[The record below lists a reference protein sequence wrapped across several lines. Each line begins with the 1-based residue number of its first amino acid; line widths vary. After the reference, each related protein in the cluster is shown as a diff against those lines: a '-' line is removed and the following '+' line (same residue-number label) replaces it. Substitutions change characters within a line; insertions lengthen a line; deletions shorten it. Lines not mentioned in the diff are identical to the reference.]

1 MQINSD
7 ALSLVRDII
16 LSLTSF
22 VTFRC
27 RRSLSIFSS
36 ASIVRK
42 GSNKQDEDLSLFGR
56 QARMEI
62 RSFSADFLLLGVLD
76 TCRSGLGSQILRRW
90 MMRPLLSLPHIKARH
105 QAVEVLIKAENRQVL
120 KSIRDG
126 MKAIKNVHYVFSKM
140 NSGDLSDWT
149 CWRNLAE
156 VSFEQA
162 NTASVKLIR
171 SSKLLNGSLLIV
183 ETIGNLR
190 GWESVEI
197 CKQVS
202 HQSNVMLSHMV
213 DHFSR
218 YKRRAIGN
226 GFGTSSPTSQ
236 TG

>member
-1 MQINSD
+1 MNTRSFSSD
-7 ALSLVRDII
+7 ALLI
-16 LSLTSF
+16 
-22 VTFRC
+22 
-27 RRSLSIFSS
+27 
-36 ASIVRK
+36 
-42 GSNKQDEDLSLFGR
+42 
-56 QARMEI
+56 
-62 RSFSADFLLLGVLD
+62 GVLD

-162 NTASVKLIR
+162 NTARVKLMR
-171 SSKLLNGSLLIV
+171 TSKLLNGSLLIV

-190 GWESVEI
+190 GWESVETFKKV
-197 CKQVS
+197 C
-202 HQSNVMLSHMV
+202 HQPHAMLSHMA
-213 DHFSR
+213 DHSSR

-226 GFGTSSPTSQ
+226 GFGISSPTSQ

>member
-1 MQINSD
+1 MRI
-7 ALSLVRDII
+7 SLCSVSR
-16 LSLTSF
+16 
-22 VTFRC
+22 FRWTP
-27 RRSLSIFSS
+27 
-36 ASIVRK
+36 
-42 GSNKQDEDLSLFGR
+42 GLFR
-56 QARMEI
+56 PNV
-62 RSFSADFLLLGVLD
+62 LVVGVLD

-156 VSFEQA
+156 VSVEQA
-162 NTASVKLIR
+162 NTASVTLTKSL
-171 SSKLLNGSLLIV
+171 KLLNGSLLIV
-183 ETIGNLR
+183 EIIGNLR

-197 CKQVS
+197 CKKVC
-202 HQSNVMLSHMV
+202 HQSNAMLSHMA
-213 DHFSR
+213 DHSSR